1 MSDNNENE
9 KKKDNSE
16 ENEEKKDNSEENEE
30 KKDNSEENEE
40 KKDNSEEN
48 EEKKDNSEE
57 NEENEGDEDPS
68 QQKLKNLKKLGEDP
82 PKIPGGD
89 LLTVEPQVMTLA
101 LKVVNSLLDP
111 KLTETIIENLTSSL
125 HLSLENKKN
134 KINYLKNDKGFK
146 NKNNAMIINSI
157 HNETLNHQPKQ
168 VISQDD
174 SSQVKD
180 DSSSDSS
187 SESEEE
193 KEKEKEEK
201 EEEEEKDKKEDDKEK
216 EKEKEKD
223 NQIINESN
231 VKIKG
236 GRQPFFTEQECSFF

>member
-30 KKDNSEENEE
+30 
-40 KKDNSEEN
+40 
-48 EEKKDNSEE
+48 

-68 QQKLKNLKKLGEDP
+68 QQKLKNLKKLGDEP

-193 KEKEKEEK
+193 KEEKEKEEK
-201 EEEEEKDKKEDDKEK
+201 EEKEKEEKEEEKEDVNKEKEEEKDKKEDDKEK
-216 EKEKEKD
+216 EEKEKEKD